1 MYLTRILRR
10 NRANKSKAILKN
22 YGSEF
27 CSAMEVGSSNSQNTL
42 SHKQDT

>member
-1 MYLTRILRR
+1 MHLMRILRR

-27 CSAMEVGSSNSQNTL
+27 CSAMEVGSSNSQDTL

>member
-1 MYLTRILRR
+1 MHLTRILRR
-10 NRANKSKAILKN
+10 NWANKSKAILTN

-27 CSAMEVGSSNSQNTL
+27 AVQMEVGSSNSQNTL